1 MTRLLT
7 TSIRLAAAV
16 CAVTA
21 GPVFAQA
28 APEPPRVET
37 RQGAAGTELT
47 LNEINTESYPDVA
60 IFATIL
66 KDGEPV
72 TGLGAGDFKV
82 SEDEVEQSPLTVE
95 AQLPPLSVVVTVDV
109 SGSMSRRM
117 DATRT
122 AAADFVG
129 RLGKNDAVQLV
140 SFQREIA
147 TLTPMTID
155 KENVVEAI
163 GGLAARGDTALFD
176 GLLTS
181 LDLVAER
188 KGRKAVVLLSDG
200 VDDDGTGKP
209 LSKATVRQALERAA
223 EINVPVFVIGL
234 GTEMDEAVLKQIAG
248 DTGGRYLPAP
258 EASQL
263 ADVYDSIGSQLSGQ
277 YAIRYTSSLPADGSA
292 RRVDLRAAGLVVA
305 KSYTAP
311 GGAEAALGKR
321 QDIAGRDCVVPAAI
335 AGERS
340 NLEKA
345 NDGYK
350 RDLLSIA
357 DRNDVRKAAVRRIL
371 AAAEATPPGSIDCA
385 RDTLSSINALYDG
398 KLIDISDRNDLRKP
412 PTRALS
418 GLCTAGGDLE
428 TLQGCLIFY
437 AEFHDK
443 KLIEITTRN
452 DLIQA
457 IAGPYVEALGQLDD
471 LDAALERTN
480 QLYEMDAISITTRN
494 QIRDKLRDKF
504 LMGK

>member
-47 LNEINTESYPDVA
+47 LNEINTESYPSVA

-72 TGLGAGDFKV
+72 TGLGAADFKV

-109 SGSMSRRM
+109 SGSMSKRM
-117 DATRT
+117 DATKT
-122 AAADFVG
+122 AAADFIG
-129 RLGKNDAVQLV
+129 RLGEKDAAQLV

-155 KENVVEAI
+155 KGHVVDAI

-181 LDLVAER
+181 LDLLAEH

-223 EINVPVFVIGL
+223 QINAPVFVIGL
-234 GTEMDEAVLKQIAG
+234 GTQMDEAVLQQIAG
-248 DTGGRYLPAP
+248 ETGGRYLPAP

-263 ADVYDSIGSQLSGQ
+263 AEVYDSIGSQLSGQ

-292 RRVDLRAAGLVVA
+292 RRVDLRAAGLLVA

-311 GGAEAALGKR
+311 GDGAALGKR
-321 QDIAGRDCVVPAAI
+321 QDTARGDCAVPAVI
-335 AGERS
+335 AGERP

-345 NDGYK
+345 NDGYE
-350 RDLLSIA
+350 RDLLSVA
-357 DRNDVRKAAVRRIL
+357 DRNNVRKAAVRKIF
-371 AAAEATPPGSIDCA
+371 AAADATPPGNIDCA
-385 RDTLSSINALYDG
+385 RDTLASVNALYTE
-398 KLIDISDRNDLRKP
+398 KLIDISDRNDLREP

-418 GLCTAGGDLE
+418 GLCTTDGNLE
-428 TLQGCLIFY
+428 TLQRCLTLYGEFY
-437 AEFHDK
+437 DR
-443 KLIEITTRN
+443 KLIEIATRN
-452 DLIQA
+452 SLIQA
-457 IAGPYVEALGQLDD
+457 AAGPYVEALGQLDD
-471 LDAALERTN
+471 LDAALERVN
-480 QLYEMDAISITTRN
+480 RLYEMEAIPIATRN
-494 QIRDKLRDKF
+494 EIRGKLRDKF
-504 LMGK
+504 LKGK

>member
-21 GPVFAQA
+21 GPVFAQ
-28 APEPPRVET
+28 PEPPRVET

-47 LNEINTESYPDVA
+47 LNEINTEAYPDIT

-72 TGLGAGDFKV
+72 TGLGAADFKV

-95 AQLPPLSVVVTVDV
+95 PQLPPLSVVVTVDV
-109 SGSMSRRM
+109 SGSMSKRM
-117 DATRT
+117 DATKK

-129 RLGKNDAVQLV
+129 RLGEKDAAQLV

-147 TLTPMTID
+147 TLTPMTTD
-155 KENVVEAI
+155 KGDVVDAI
-163 GGLAARGDTALFD
+163 GGLVARGDTALFD
-176 GLLTS
+176 GLSTS
-181 LDLVAER
+181 LDLLAEH

-209 LSKATVRQALERAA
+209 LSKATVQQALERAA
-223 EINVPVFVIGL
+223 RINVPVFVIGL
-234 GTEMDEAVLKQIAG
+234 GTQMDEAVLQQIAG
-248 DTGGRYLPAP
+248 ATGGRYLPAP

-263 ADVYDSIGSQLSGQ
+263 AAVYDSIGSQLSGQ

-305 KSYTAP
+305 KTYTAP
-311 GGAEAALGKR
+311 GTGAALGKP
-321 QDIAGRDCVVPAAI
+321 QDTGDCAVPTVIAA
-335 AGERS
+335 ERP

-350 RDLLSIA
+350 RQLLSVA
-357 DRNDVRKAAVRRIL
+357 DRNDVRKAAVRKIF
-371 AAAEATPPGSIDCA
+371 AAADATSPGSIDCA
-385 RDTLSSINALYDG
+385 RDTLASVNALYDE
-398 KLIDISDRNDLRKP
+398 KLIDVSDRNDLREP

-418 GLCTAGGDLE
+418 GLCTTDGNLE
-428 TLQGCLIFY
+428 TLQRCLTFY
-437 AEFHDK
+437 GEFYDQ
-443 KLIEITTRN
+443 KLIEIGTRN
-452 DLIQA
+452 SLIQA
-457 IAGPYVEALGQLDD
+457 AAGPYVEALGQLND
-471 LDAALERTN
+471 LDAALERVN
-480 QLYEMDAISITTRN
+480 QLYEMDAIPIATRN
-494 QIRDKLRDKF
+494 EIRGQLRDKF
-504 LMGK
+504 LKSK